1 MQTDPLADFL
11 SALRNASRASKA
23 EVVIPYS
30 RLKSDVANVLKE
42 EGYLDSVELLNK
54 DENKVKPK
62 LKVTLRGT
70 AKLKALR
77 EIKRV
82 SKPGLRR
89 YVGAGEIPRVLGG
102 LGVSVLS
109 TPRGVMA
116 GHRAKQLNVG
126 GELLLTVY

>member
-23 EVVIPYS
+23 EVVMPYS

-42 EGYLDSVELLNK
+42 EGYLDSVEVLNK
-54 DENKVKPK
+54 DENKIKPK
-62 LKVTLRGT
+62 LKVILRGT
-70 AKLKALR
+70 AKVKALR

>member
-11 SALRNASRASKA
+11 SALRNASRAAKS
-23 EVVIPYS
+23 EVVVPYS
-30 RLKSDVANVLKE
+30 RLKSDVAHVLKE
-42 EGYLDSVELLNK
+42 EGYLDSVELLN
-54 DENKVKPK
+54 DNENKVKPK
-62 LKVTLRGT
+62 LKVVLRGT

-102 LGVSVLS
+102 LGISVLS

>member
-11 SALRNASRASKA
+11 SAIRNASLASKK
-23 EVVIPYS
+23 EVLLPYS
-30 RLKSDVANVLKE
+30 RLKQQVAVVLQE
-42 EGYLDSVELLNK
+42 EGYLENVEVLNQ

-62 LKVTLRGT
+62 LKVTLRGSS
-70 AKLKALR
+70 KLKAVR
-77 EIKRV
+77 SIKRI

-102 LGVSVLS
+102 LGISILS
-109 TPRGVMA
+109 TPQGVMA
-116 GHRAKQLNVG
+116 GHRAKKLNVG